1 MTLFPTDDSKD
12 TLKKDEELWSKTR
25 DLVKSIT
32 NNSDNYE
39 KKYMKIKFKTND
51 DLSLKKLLKLW
62 NMIIVVRFDCH
73 EGKKYYLEVLL
84 DKCLCKL
91 ETLEYHRSRVV

>member
-1 MTLFPTDDSKD
+1 MTLFPTDDSRD
-12 TLKKDEELWSKTR
+12 TPKKDEELWSKR
-25 DLVKSIT
+25 RYLVKSIT

-73 EGKKYYLEVLL
+73 EGKKILF
-84 DKCLCKL
+84 
-91 ETLEYHRSRVV
+91 RSFVRQMFV